1 MKRAGATHGKK
12 AAKRMTREPTDE
24 TIPLRRGAPR
34 GACALAIALLYGLAT
49 LSLLFAHA
57 VAGEATIIGER
68 DGKDLVTVRVTEATT
83 SKQALPN
90 FLGISGKNAGA
101 KSLSLLKVVIPPGGS
116 AEAHVHKGFESAIYL
131 VQGRVETRYGEGL
144 KKSVVNQAGDFI
156 FVPPDVPH
164 QPFNLSD
171 TEPAIAI
178 VARSDPNEQ
187 EHTIL
192 YGGQTD

>member
-1 MKRAGATHGKK
+1 MRH
-12 AAKRMTREPTDE
+12 EPIDE
-24 TIPLRRGAPR
+24 TVCLRRIPPSRAP
-34 GACALAIALLYGLAT
+34 ALAIALLSSLAAFA
-49 LSLLFAHA
+49 LLIARA
-57 VAGEATIIGER
+57 EAGDSTIIGER
-68 DGKDLVTVRVTEATT
+68 DGKDIVTVRLTEAST
-83 SKQALPN
+83 SKQALPI
-90 FLGISGKNAGA
+90 FPGISGKTAGS
-101 KSLSLLKVVIPPGGS
+101 KTLSLLKVVIPPGGS

-192 YGGQTD
+192 YGEGPKD